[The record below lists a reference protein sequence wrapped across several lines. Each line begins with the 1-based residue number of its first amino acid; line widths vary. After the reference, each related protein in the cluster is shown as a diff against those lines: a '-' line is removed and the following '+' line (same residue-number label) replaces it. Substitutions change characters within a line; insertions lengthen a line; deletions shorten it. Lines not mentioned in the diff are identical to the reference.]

1 MSRLQRLI
9 RILAC
14 RTGLRTGRSV
24 ETRGRFP
31 LTKQGTFGGFALRDY
46 GALGAVP
53 SNVPMPGEPSYPKF
67 TGEAEFSDGTSGLSL
82 TVTVGDGAG
91 ESRDTTLSFPGVD
104 PLRAVSGVSDELN
117 FAGGKVIRRVGVCRD
132 PVLLSGMPG
141 SYGSYYPAL
150 GLLVGDGSTVGS
162 HRNLLSSHWCEIRG
176 RELINGDMPGMS
188 VQSGILYVNLPRE
201 TYRRYVKGCVGETV
215 AEGDGDAATFSS
227 LPAPGVYR
235 CDFFDGTSRVVTLT
249 ERLDGIPYCADVVA
263 VSRSGAVLQKR
274 LLRRALTGE
283 EPFEALTD
291 YEGTGETIFR
301 IEKEDLGGR
310 NTEYEIPTALCTHF
324 VYVEYAVPEDLI
336 WDGDGSTPTF
346 CEDDEYWYFYL
357 PGENSLAGFSDY
369 LADRNAEG
377 TPVVLVYPAASP
389 VETPLTSYLADTAT
403 VGAVTPF
410 PAIADD
416 YAFDAAE
423 DVTLIPAMGEFFSEE
438 RAAGREIEIYY
449 VLPEHEVSE
458 TELRLPRI
466 AAGEGAT
473 TFSVAS
479 AQAGAPD
486 PASGWFAALCDA

>member
-14 RTGLRTGRSV
+14 RTGLRTGKKV
-24 ETRGRFP
+24 ETRGNFP

-46 GALGAVP
+46 GVLGAVP
-53 SNVPMPGEPSYPKF
+53 SNIPMPGEPSYPKF
-67 TGEAEFSDGTSGLSL
+67 TGAAEFPDGSAGLSL
-82 TVTVGDGAG
+82 SVTVGDGSG
-91 ESRDTTLSFPGVD
+91 ESRETTLSFPGVD
-104 PLRAVSGVSDELN
+104 PLRAVSGVADELN

-132 PVLLSGMPG
+132 PVLLPGMRDSFGSG
-141 SYGSYYPAL
+141 YPAL

-162 HRNLLSSHWCEIRG
+162 YRNLLSSHWCEIRG

-188 VQSGILYVNLPRE
+188 VQSGVLYVNLPHE
-201 TYRRYVKGCVGETV
+201 TYRRFVKGCVGETV
-215 AEGDGDAATFSS
+215 GEGDGDAATFSA

-263 VSRSGAVLQKR
+263 VSRSGAILKKC
-274 LLRRALTGE
+274 LLRHTFTGE
-283 EPFEALTD
+283 EPFEELPD
-291 YEGTGETIFR
+291 FEETGETLFR
-301 IEKEDLGGR
+301 IAKEDLGGR

-324 VYVEYAVPEDLI
+324 VYVEYAIPEDLI
-336 WDGDGSTPTF
+336 WDGDGCTPAF

-357 PGENSLAGFSDY
+357 PGEDSLAGFSDY
-369 LADRNAEG
+369 LADKNAEG
-377 TPVVLVYPAASP
+377 TPVVLVYPAESP
-389 VETPLTSYLADTAT
+389 VETPLASYLADTAS

-410 PAIADD
+410 PAISDD

-423 DVTLIPAMGEFFSEE
+423 DVTLIPAMREFFSEE

-449 VLPEHEVSE
+449 VLPENEVGE
-458 TELRLPRI
+458 TELPLPRI

-479 AQAGAPD
+479 AQAGATEPV
-486 PASGWFAALCDA
+486 SGWFSALCDA